1 MKETFI
7 TGVNDKNNNNEHKT
21 NFNMNRRSS
30 CASEINMDLKNKKD
44 DLIKVKENLLEFLI
58 EEKANFADFDKIYEH
73 YQKELKEN
81 YRKYNQN
88 KLIIEKKEQE
98 YKSILLS
105 IETRIVNNLT
115 LQKSDSS
122 FYDII
127 IDNLKKQIRLKEHEL
142 ECYTNMHSRLY
153 KTNYLINK
161 TYKNQLLIQQL
172 TDEQHD
178 KYNVIHNQAIS
189 MYKKQNSA
197 LKSLIRYREIMNE
210 EYEKM
215 KKKKIQRINNLELD
229 VYDIKKD
236 NHQLERYIN
245 RIKDKQ
251 EIIKQKIKFEKIIK
265 NKAKTEIITIRK
277 DYFSLMGKLIFIYS
291 SFNIQDIKNVR
302 GFIKK
307 LNENE
312 NNIHQLHI
320 MFIEENKVITEM
332 QNKLSLLSTQ
342 KNKIE
347 RKIEKCKYIKD
358 DLIDY
363 NEIKNSI
370 NGLKEENKI
379 ILKNF
384 IKAKDNFILFLSF
397 LVNYSNKLNSKL
409 KKNSISING
418 IYKVSIDFLV
428 DNFGNFMKI
437 NPNEYTYSI
446 DFDFLK
452 RKLNRNNI
460 KRVLQ
465 FFIRVF
471 KIFNYNLFSII
482 NYQTNKISIK
492 LLKKSIGPKY
502 EIIKI
507 QNEEFKK
514 IYNKQVEK
522 YFNTEHTRSLY
533 LQKAEREVLKRLES
547 GKNKRVKSKEEKNK
561 KLIKKKF
568 EISGEDLYLT
578 YLNYMN
584 NKSKTSRN
592 NTFNIE
598 TKTQN
603 NFIKNH
609 PRRSIAIIGD
619 FSNNLV
625 LSPNSHSSNFLR
637 KSLIDSNKNK
647 TMSNFF
653 KSKES
658 EKILSQKKNSFRIKS
673 SKYNEEI
680 DEIDDSDIKDQELYN
695 NGEKK
700 QTLKKKKI
708 NNLFNSKDPEMSKI
722 YIRKNELRKLELHF
736 FKKKEKDILE
746 TINFNKYYKL
756 LEKYNKKRNLPFLKN
771 NKNDINIQKNYFS
784 NKQLITKNNSRNI
797 LSSERTLNYFST
809 SSNEKKHKFNS
820 RNSIDKKLITG
831 NKYSNTMYNKKQLVK
846 KSKSTALM
854 IQINP
859 KEKSSFFS

>member
-105 IETRIVNNLT
+105 IETKIVNNLT
-115 LQKSDSS
+115 FQKKDSS
-122 FYDII
+122 FYDVI
-127 IDNLKKQIRLKEHEL
+127 IDNIKKQIRLKEHEL

-153 KTNYLINK
+153 KTNYLMIK

-172 TDEQHD
+172 NDEQYD
-178 KYNVIHNQAIS
+178 KFNLIQNQAIS
-189 MYKKQNSA
+189 MFKKQNSA

-251 EIIKQKIKFEKIIK
+251 EKIKQKIKFETIIK
-265 NKAKTEIITIRK
+265 NKTNTEIKTIRK

-291 SFNIQDIKNVR
+291 SFNIKDIKNIK

-312 NNIHQLHI
+312 NNNHQLHI

-332 QNKLSLLSTQ
+332 QNKLSLLSMH
-342 KNKIE
+342 KNKIDS
-347 RKIEKCKYIKD
+347 KIENCKNIKE

-384 IKAKDNFILFLSF
+384 IKAKNNFILLLSF

-409 KKNSISING
+409 KKNSLSING
-418 IYKVSIDFLV
+418 IYKLSIDFLV

-437 NPNEYTYSI
+437 NHNEHIYSI

-452 RKLNRNNI
+452 QKLNRNNI

-482 NYQTNKISIK
+482 NYQTNKISRK
-492 LLKKSIGPKY
+492 LLKKSIGTKY

-514 IYNKQVEK
+514 IYNKKVEK
-522 YFNTEHTRSLY
+522 YFNTEHTRTLY

-547 GKNKRVKSKEEKNK
+547 GNNKRIKSKEEKK
-561 KLIKKKF
+561 RKLIKTKF

-598 TKTQN
+598 AKTQN

-625 LSPNSHSSNFLR
+625 LSPNTHSSNFLR

-653 KSKES
+653 KSKEN
-658 EKILSQKKNSFRIKS
+658 EILSQKKNSFRVKS
-673 SKYNEEI
+673 TKHNEE
-680 DEIDDSDIKDQELYN
+680 EFDDSDIKDQELYN
-695 NGEKK
+695 NEEKK
-700 QTLKKKKI
+700 QIVKKKKI
-708 NNLFNSKDPEMSKI
+708 NNLFNSKDPEMSNI
-722 YIRKNELRKLELHF
+722 LIRANELRKLELHF

-756 LEKYNKKRNLPFLKN
+756 LERHNKKKNFPLKN
-771 NKNDINIQKNYFS
+771 NKNDLNLQKNYFS
-784 NKQLITKNNSRNI
+784 NKQLFPKNNSRNI
-797 LSSERTLNYFST
+797 ISPERSLNYFST
-809 SSNEKKHKFNS
+809 SSNEKNKKFNS
-820 RNSIDKKLITG
+820 RYSVDRKILSG
-831 NKYSNTMYNKKQLVK
+831 NKYSNTITFKKQIVK
-846 KSKSTALM
+846 KSKSTAFI

>member
-7 TGVNDKNNNNEHKT
+7 TGVNDKNNNNDDKT
-21 NFNMNRRSS
+21 NFQMNRRSS
-30 CASEINMDLKNKKD
+30 CVSEINMELKNKKD
-44 DLIKVKENLLEFLI
+44 DLVKVKENLLEFLI

-81 YRKYNQN
+81 YRKYNHN
-88 KLIIEKKEQE
+88 KLIIDKKEQE

-105 IETRIVNNLT
+105 IETKIVNNLT
-115 LQKSDSS
+115 FQKKDSS
-122 FYDII
+122 FYDVI
-127 IDNLKKQIRLKEHEL
+127 IDNIKKQIRLKEHEL

-153 KTNYLINK
+153 KTNYLMIK

-172 TDEQHD
+172 NDEQYD
-178 KYNVIHNQAIS
+178 KFNLIQNQAIS
-189 MYKKQNSA
+189 MFKKQNSA

-251 EIIKQKIKFEKIIK
+251 EKIKQKIKFETIIK
-265 NKAKTEIITIRK
+265 NKTKTEIKTIRK

-291 SFNIQDIKNVR
+291 SFNIKDIKNIK

-312 NNIHQLHI
+312 NNNHQLHI

-332 QNKLSLLSTQ
+332 QNKLSLLSMH
-342 KNKIE
+342 KNKIDS
-347 RKIEKCKYIKD
+347 KIENCKNIKE

-384 IKAKDNFILFLSF
+384 IKAKNNFILLLSF

-409 KKNSISING
+409 KKNSLSING
-418 IYKVSIDFLV
+418 IYKLSIDFLV

-437 NPNEYTYSI
+437 NHNEHIYSI

-452 RKLNRNNI
+452 QKLNRNNI

-482 NYQTNKISIK
+482 NYQTNKISRK
-492 LLKKSIGPKY
+492 LLKKSIGTKY

-514 IYNKQVEK
+514 IYNKKVEK
-522 YFNTEHTRSLY
+522 YFNTEHTRTLY

-547 GKNKRVKSKEEKNK
+547 GNNKRIKSKEEKNR
-561 KLIKKKF
+561 KLIKTKF

-598 TKTQN
+598 AKTQN

-625 LSPNSHSSNFLR
+625 LSPNTHSSNFLR

-653 KSKES
+653 KSKEN
-658 EKILSQKKNSFRIKS
+658 EILSQKKNSFRVKS
-673 SKYNEEI
+673 TKHNEE
-680 DEIDDSDIKDQELYN
+680 EFDDSDIKDQELYN
-695 NGEKK
+695 NEEKK
-700 QTLKKKKI
+700 QIVKKKKI
-708 NNLFNSKDPEMSKI
+708 NNLFNSKDPEMSNI
-722 YIRKNELRKLELHF
+722 LIRANELRKLELHF

-756 LEKYNKKRNLPFLKN
+756 LERHNKKKNFPLKN
-771 NKNDINIQKNYFS
+771 NKNDLNLQKNYFS
-784 NKQLITKNNSRNI
+784 NKQLFPKNNSRNI
-797 LSSERTLNYFST
+797 ISPERSLNYFST
-809 SSNEKKHKFNS
+809 SSNEKNKKFNS
-820 RNSIDKKLITG
+820 RYSVDRKILSG
-831 NKYSNTMYNKKQLVK
+831 NKYSNTITFKKQIVK
-846 KSKSTALM
+846 KSKSTAFI

>member
-1 MKETFI
+1 MKVTFI
-7 TGVNDKNNNNEHKT
+7 TGVNDNNNNDHKT
-21 NFNMNRRSS
+21 NVHINRRSS
-30 CASEINMDLKNKKD
+30 CVSEINLDLKNKKD
-44 DLIKVKENLLEFLI
+44 DLIKVKENLLDFLI

-73 YQKELKEN
+73 YQNELKEH
-81 YRKYNQN
+81 YKKYNQN
-88 KLIIEKKEQE
+88 KIIIYKKEEE

-105 IETRIVNNLT
+105 IETKIINNLT
-115 LQKSDSS
+115 LQKTDSS
-122 FYDII
+122 FYDVM
-127 IDNLKKQIRLKEHEL
+127 IDNIKQKIRLKEHEL

-153 KTNYLINK
+153 KTNYLMNK

-172 TDEQHD
+172 NDEQYD
-178 KYNVIHNQAIS
+178 KFNVIQNQAIS
-189 MYKKQNSA
+189 MFKKQNSA
-197 LKSLIRYREIMNE
+197 LKSLIRYREIINE
-210 EYEKM
+210 EYERK

-251 EIIKQKIKFEKIIK
+251 EKIKQKIKFETIIK
-265 NKAKTEIITIRK
+265 NKTKTEIKTIRK

-291 SFNIQDIKNVR
+291 SFNIKDIKNIK

-312 NNIHQLHI
+312 NNNHQLHI

-332 QNKLSLLSTQ
+332 QNKLSLLSMH
-342 KNKIE
+342 KNKIDS
-347 RKIEKCKYIKD
+347 KIENCKNIKE

-384 IKAKDNFILFLSF
+384 IKAKNNFILLLSF

-409 KKNSISING
+409 KKNSLSING
-418 IYKVSIDFLV
+418 IYKLSIDFLV

-437 NPNEYTYSI
+437 NHNEHIYSI

-452 RKLNRNNI
+452 QKLNRNNI

-482 NYQTNKISIK
+482 NYQTNKISRK
-492 LLKKSIGPKY
+492 LLKKSIGTKY

-514 IYNKQVEK
+514 IYNKKVEK
-522 YFNTEHTRSLY
+522 YFNTEHTRTLY

-547 GKNKRVKSKEEKNK
+547 GNNKRIKSKEEKNR
-561 KLIKKKF
+561 KLIKTKF

-598 TKTQN
+598 AKTQN

-637 KSLIDSNKNK
+637 KSLINSNKNK
-647 TMSNFF
+647 TISNFF
-653 KSKES
+653 KSKEN
-658 EKILSQKKNSFRIKS
+658 EILSQKKNSFKIKS
-673 SKYNEEI
+673 NKNNEEF
-680 DEIDDSDIKDQELYN
+680 DDSDIKDQELYN
-695 NGEKK
+695 NEEKK
-700 QTLKKKKI
+700 QIVKKKKI

-756 LEKYNKKRNLPFLKN
+756 LERHNKKKNFPLKN
-771 NKNDINIQKNYFS
+771 NKNDLNLQKNYFS
-784 NKQLITKNNSRNI
+784 NKQLFPKNNSRNI
-797 LSSERTLNYFST
+797 ISPERSLNYFST
-809 SSNEKKHKFNS
+809 SSNEKNKKFNS
-820 RNSIDKKLITG
+820 RYSVDRKILSG
-831 NKYSNTMYNKKQLVK
+831 NKYSNTITFKKQIVK
-846 KSKSTALM
+846 KSKSTAFI

>member
-7 TGVNDKNNNNEHKT
+7 TGVNDNNNNDHKT
-21 NFNMNRRSS
+21 NVHINRRSS
-30 CASEINMDLKNKKD
+30 CVSEINLDLKNKKD
-44 DLIKVKENLLEFLI
+44 DLIKVKENLLDFLI

-73 YQKELKEN
+73 YQNELKEH
-81 YRKYNQN
+81 YKKYNQN
-88 KLIIEKKEQE
+88 KIIIYKKEEE

-105 IETRIVNNLT
+105 IETKIINNLT
-115 LQKSDSS
+115 FQKTDSS
-122 FYDII
+122 FYDVM
-127 IDNLKKQIRLKEHEL
+127 IDNIKQKIRLKEHEL

-153 KTNYLINK
+153 KTNYLMNK

-172 TDEQHD
+172 NDEQYD
-178 KYNVIHNQAIS
+178 KFNVIQNQAIS
-189 MYKKQNSA
+189 MFKKQNSA
-197 LKSLIRYREIMNE
+197 LKSLIRYREIINE
-210 EYEKM
+210 EYERK

-236 NHQLERYIN
+236 NQQLERYIN
-245 RIKDKQ
+245 KIKEKQ
-251 EIIKQKIKFEKIIK
+251 ENIKKKIKFEKMIK
-265 NKAKTEIITIRK
+265 DKSNTEIKTIRK
-277 DYFSLMGKLIFIYS
+277 DYYSLMEKLIFIYS
-291 SFNIQDIKNVR
+291 SFNIKDFKNVK
-302 GFIKK
+302 GFIEK

-320 MFIEENKVITEM
+320 KFIEENKVITEM
-332 QNKLSLLSTQ
+332 QNQLSLLSSE
-342 KNKIE
+342 KNEIDG
-347 RKIEKCKYIKD
+347 KIEKNNNIND

-363 NEIKNSI
+363 DKIKNSI

-384 IKAKDNFILFLSF
+384 IKTKDKFILLLNF
-397 LVNYSNKLNSKL
+397 LVNYSNKLKSKL
-409 KKNSISING
+409 KKNSLNIIP
-418 IYKVSIDFLV
+418 IYKLSIDFLV
-428 DNFGNFMKI
+428 DNFGKFMKI
-437 NPNEYTYSI
+437 NPSEYTYSI

-452 RKLNRNNI
+452 HKLNKNNI

-465 FFIRVF
+465 FLIRVF

-482 NYQTNKISIK
+482 NYQSNKISLK
-492 LLKKSIGPKY
+492 LLKKNNDKKF
-502 EIIKI
+502 EIIQL

-514 IYNKQVEK
+514 IYNKKVEK
-522 YFNTEHTRSLY
+522 CFNTEHSRTLY

-547 GKNKRVKSKEEKNK
+547 GNNKRIKSKDEKNK
-561 KLIKKKF
+561 KLIRKNF

-578 YLNYMN
+578 YLNYIN

-603 NFIKNH
+603 NYIKNH

-637 KSLIDSNKNK
+637 KSLINSNKNK
-647 TMSNFF
+647 TISNFF
-653 KSKES
+653 KSKEN
-658 EKILSQKKNSFRIKS
+658 EILSQKKNSFKIKS
-673 SKYNEEI
+673 NKNNEEF
-680 DEIDDSDIKDQELYN
+680 DDSDIKDQELYN
-695 NGEKK
+695 NEEKK
-700 QTLKKKKI
+700 QIVKKKKI
-708 NNLFNSKDPEMSKI
+708 NNLFNSKDPEMSNI
-722 YIRKNELRKLELHF
+722 YIRANELRKLELYL

-756 LEKYNKKRNLPFLKN
+756 LEKHNKKKNIPFLKN
-771 NKNDINIQKNYFS
+771 INNDVNLQKNYFS
-784 NKQLITKNNSRNI
+784 NKELFNKNNSRNI
-797 LSSERTLNYFST
+797 ASSERSLKYFST
-809 SSNEKKHKFNS
+809 SSNEKNQKFNS
-820 RNSIDKKLITG
+820 RNSVDRKIMIG
-831 NKYSNTMYNKKQLVK
+831 NRYSNTTFFKKQLVK
-846 KSKSTALM
+846 KSKSTAFI

>member
-7 TGVNDKNNNNEHKT
+7 TGVNDKNNNNDDKT
-21 NFNMNRRSS
+21 NFQMNRRSS
-30 CASEINMDLKNKKD
+30 CVSEINMELKNKKD
-44 DLIKVKENLLEFLI
+44 DLVKVKENLLEFLI

-81 YRKYNQN
+81 YRKYNHN
-88 KLIIEKKEQE
+88 KLIIDKKEQE

-105 IETRIVNNLT
+105 IETKIVNNLT
-115 LQKSDSS
+115 FQKKDSS
-122 FYDII
+122 FYDVI
-127 IDNLKKQIRLKEHEL
+127 IDNIKKQIRLKEHEL

-153 KTNYLINK
+153 KTNYLMIK

-172 TDEQHD
+172 NDEQYD
-178 KYNVIHNQAIS
+178 KFNLIQNQAIS
-189 MYKKQNSA
+189 MFKKQNSA

-251 EIIKQKIKFEKIIK
+251 EKIKQKIKFETIIK
-265 NKAKTEIITIRK
+265 NKTKTEIKTIRK

-291 SFNIQDIKNVR
+291 SFNIKDIKNIK

-312 NNIHQLHI
+312 NNNHQLHI

-332 QNKLSLLSTQ
+332 QNKLSLLSMH
-342 KNKIE
+342 KNKIDS
-347 RKIEKCKYIKD
+347 KIENCKNIKE

-384 IKAKDNFILFLSF
+384 IKAKNNFILLLSF

-409 KKNSISING
+409 KKNSLSING
-418 IYKVSIDFLV
+418 IYKLSIDFLV

-437 NPNEYTYSI
+437 NHNEHIYSI

-452 RKLNRNNI
+452 QKLNRNNI

-482 NYQTNKISIK
+482 NYQTNKISRK
-492 LLKKSIGPKY
+492 LLKKSIGTKY

-514 IYNKQVEK
+514 IYNKKVEK
-522 YFNTEHTRSLY
+522 YFNTEHTRTLY

-547 GKNKRVKSKEEKNK
+547 GNNKRIKSKEEKK
-561 KLIKKKF
+561 RKLIKTKF

-598 TKTQN
+598 AKTQN

-625 LSPNSHSSNFLR
+625 LSPNTHSSNFLR

-653 KSKES
+653 KSKEN
-658 EKILSQKKNSFRIKS
+658 EILSQKKNSFRVKS
-673 SKYNEEI
+673 TKHNEE
-680 DEIDDSDIKDQELYN
+680 EFDDSDIKDQELYN
-695 NGEKK
+695 NEEKK
-700 QTLKKKKI
+700 QIVKKKKI
-708 NNLFNSKDPEMSKI
+708 NNLFNSKDPEMSNI
-722 YIRKNELRKLELHF
+722 LIRANELRKLELHF

-756 LEKYNKKRNLPFLKN
+756 LERHHKKKNFPLKN
-771 NKNDINIQKNYFS
+771 NKNDLNLQKNYFS
-784 NKQLITKNNSRNI
+784 NKQLFPKNNSRNI
-797 LSSERTLNYFST
+797 ISPERSLNYFST
-809 SSNEKKHKFNS
+809 SSNEKNKKFNS
-820 RNSIDKKLITG
+820 RYSVDRKILSG
-831 NKYSNTMYNKKQLVK
+831 NKYSNTITFKKQIVK
-846 KSKSTALM
+846 KSKSTAFI

>member
-7 TGVNDKNNNNEHKT
+7 TGVNDNNNNDHKT
-21 NFNMNRRSS
+21 NVHINRRSS
-30 CASEINMDLKNKKD
+30 CVSEINLDLKNKKD
-44 DLIKVKENLLEFLI
+44 DLIKVKENLLDFLI

-81 YRKYNQN
+81 YRKYNHN
-88 KLIIEKKEQE
+88 KLIIDKKEQE

-105 IETRIVNNLT
+105 IETKIVNNLT
-115 LQKSDSS
+115 FQKKDSS
-122 FYDII
+122 FYDVI
-127 IDNLKKQIRLKEHEL
+127 IDNIKKQIRLKEHEL

-153 KTNYLINK
+153 KTNYLMIK

-172 TDEQHD
+172 NDEQYD
-178 KYNVIHNQAIS
+178 KFNLIQNQAIS
-189 MYKKQNSA
+189 MFKKQNSA

-251 EIIKQKIKFEKIIK
+251 EKIKQKIKFETIIK
-265 NKAKTEIITIRK
+265 NKTKTEIKTIRK

-291 SFNIQDIKNVR
+291 SFNIKDIKNIK

-312 NNIHQLHI
+312 NNNHQLHI

-332 QNKLSLLSTQ
+332 QNKLSLLSMH
-342 KNKIE
+342 KNKIDS
-347 RKIEKCKYIKD
+347 KIENCKNIKE

-384 IKAKDNFILFLSF
+384 IKAKNNFILLLSF

-409 KKNSISING
+409 KKNSLSING
-418 IYKVSIDFLV
+418 IYKLSIDFLV

-437 NPNEYTYSI
+437 NHNEHIYSI

-452 RKLNRNNI
+452 QKLNRNNI

-482 NYQTNKISIK
+482 NYQTNKISRK
-492 LLKKSIGPKY
+492 LLKKSIGTKY

-514 IYNKQVEK
+514 IYNKKVEK
-522 YFNTEHTRSLY
+522 YFNTEHTRTLY

-547 GKNKRVKSKEEKNK
+547 GNNKRIKSKEEKNR
-561 KLIKKKF
+561 KLIKTKF

-598 TKTQN
+598 AKTQN

-625 LSPNSHSSNFLR
+625 LSPNTHSSNFLR

-653 KSKES
+653 KSKEN
-658 EKILSQKKNSFRIKS
+658 EILSQKKNSFRVKS
-673 SKYNEEI
+673 TKHNEE
-680 DEIDDSDIKDQELYN
+680 EFDDSDIKDQELYN
-695 NGEKK
+695 NEEKK
-700 QTLKKKKI
+700 QIVKKKKI
-708 NNLFNSKDPEMSKI
+708 NNLFNSKDPEMSNI
-722 YIRKNELRKLELHF
+722 LIRANELRKLELHF

-756 LEKYNKKRNLPFLKN
+756 LERHNKKKNFPLKN
-771 NKNDINIQKNYFS
+771 NKNDLNLQKNYFS
-784 NKQLITKNNSRNI
+784 NKQLFPKNNSRNI
-797 LSSERTLNYFST
+797 ISPERSLNYFST
-809 SSNEKKHKFNS
+809 SSNEKNKKFNS
-820 RNSIDKKLITG
+820 RYSVDRKILSG
-831 NKYSNTMYNKKQLVK
+831 NKYSNTITFKKQIVK
-846 KSKSTALM
+846 KSKSTAFI